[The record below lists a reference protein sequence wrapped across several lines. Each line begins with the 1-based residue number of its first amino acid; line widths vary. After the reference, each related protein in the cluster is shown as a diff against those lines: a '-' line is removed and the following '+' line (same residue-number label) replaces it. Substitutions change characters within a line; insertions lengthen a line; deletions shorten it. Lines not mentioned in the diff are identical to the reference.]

1 MSATNGEPP
10 LPTKPVVVSVLKPS
24 DQSSQFSRATQSAQQ
39 VSEGASEEVLEGVLE
54 EVSGRS
60 PKESP
65 ASVRVRAARTED
77 LPRIIAVLLSSFYP
91 NVEAT
96 HWFYWLMRI
105 GIREDI
111 RTRLKTHS
119 SQYACL
125 VAARVSSTVSKQ
137 QSAGTV
143 VGTVE
148 ISQRP
153 CETWRFFPPKRA
165 YLSNLAIDPACRRQ
179 GAAKQLLHTCE
190 SVALQWGFDCTYL
203 HVMADN
209 QAARALYL
217 QAGYQPC
224 EVSNPILAGLGLRP
238 ERLLLSKP
246 LQADVNQ

>member
-1 MSATNGEPP
+1 MSATNGEPTPP
-10 LPTKPVVVSVLKPS
+10 LKTVATGVPQPADRPS
-24 DQSSQFSRATQSAQQ
+24 LFSRPAQSAEWVPDQLPEQ
-39 VSEGASEEVLEGVLE
+39 LSEQSLV
-54 EVSGRS
+54 RS
-60 PKESP
+60 PTEQP
-65 ASVRVRAARTED
+65 DSVRVRAARTED
-77 LPRIIAVLLSSFYP
+77 LPRIIAVLLGSFYP
-91 NVEAT
+91 QIEAT

-111 RTRLKTHS
+111 KTRLKTHS

-125 VAARVSSTVSKQ
+125 VAARVSATTSRQ

-143 VGTVE
+143 VGTIE
-148 ISQRP
+148 ISQRL

-165 YLSNLAIDPACRRQ
+165 YLSNLAIDPSHRRQ

-190 SVALQWGFDCTYL
+190 RVALQWGFDCAYL

-209 QAARALYL
+209 QAARSLYA

-224 EVSNPILAGLGLRP
+224 EVSNPILAGLGIRP

-246 LQADVNQ
+246 LLEEVHR

>member
-1 MSATNGEPP
+1 MSATNGEPTLP
-10 LPTKPVVVSVLKPS
+10 LKPVVVSVSKPSGQPSLFSCAAQSTEWVS
-24 DQSSQFSRATQSAQQ
+24 DQSLERL
-39 VSEGASEEVLEGVLE
+39 SE
-54 EVSGRS
+54 RS
-60 PKESP
+60 PEEKSAP
-65 ASVRVRAARTED
+65 IRVRAARIED
-77 LPRIIAVLLSSFYP
+77 LPQMIAVLLSSFYP
-91 NVEAT
+91 QVEAT

-125 VAARVSSTVSKQ
+125 VAAKVNSTASKKL
-137 QSAGTV
+137 SAGTV
-143 VGTVE
+143 IGTIE

-153 CETWRFFPPKRA
+153 CETWRFFPPRRA
-165 YLSNLAIDPACRRQ
+165 YLSNLAIDSTYRRQ

-190 SVALQWGFDCTYL
+190 SVALQWGFDRVYL

-209 QAARALYL
+209 QAARSLYT

-238 ERLLLSKP
+238 ERLLLSKR
-246 LQADVNQ
+246 LQGEVNQ

>member
-1 MSATNGEPP
+1 MSATNSEPT
-10 LPTKPVVVSVLKPS
+10 LPTKPIVASVSKPS
-24 DQSSQFSRATQSAQQ
+24 EQPSLST
-39 VSEGASEEVLEGVLE
+39 EERLA
-54 EVSGRS
+54 
-60 PKESP
+60 P
-65 ASVRVRAARTED
+65 VRVRAARTED
-77 LPRIIAVLLSSFYP
+77 VPRITAVLLGSFYP
-91 NVEAT
+91 KIEAT

-125 VAARVSSTVSKQ
+125 VAARVSFRASKQ
-137 QSAGTV
+137 LSAGTV
-143 VGTVE
+143 VGTIE

-190 SVALQWGFDCTYL
+190 SVVLQWGFDRAYL

-209 QAARALYL
+209 SAARSLYA

-238 ERLLLSKP
+238 ERLLLSKR
-246 LQADVNQ
+246 LQANVQ